1 MAMRAA
7 HGGNNRLIE
16 RRKKFDSAIF
26 RGAQL
31 ACGGIF
37 RGKFAAISYW
47 LSGSAD
53 LPADALATSSPQ
65 CGFASTVTPKISLA
79 KATSVRPCRWLWRLP
94 ARFGAD
100 FSCAKCDNH
109 AAEIETK

>member
-37 RGKFAAISYW
+37 RGKFAAIPTGSPGLRICLRMHW
-47 LSGSAD
+47 LPAVRNAD
-53 LPADALATSSPQ
+53 LPAPLPGNQLSEGNERANL
-65 CGFASTVTPKISLA
+65 SLVVEA
-79 KATSVRPCRWLWRLP
+79 A
-94 ARFGAD
+94 GA
-100 FSCAKCDNH
+100 FWG
-109 AAEIETK
+109 